1 MYNTGGVGEGEPVM
15 CLRQKIK
22 YTVYIYTVYVN
33 ILWGRERTLYTYFV
47 DREPEGRE
55 Y

>member
-1 MYNTGGVGEGEPVM
+1 MRGACDVFEAEN
-15 CLRQKIK
+15 
-22 YTVYIYTVYVN
+22 YIYCIYVN

-55 Y
+55 YKLK